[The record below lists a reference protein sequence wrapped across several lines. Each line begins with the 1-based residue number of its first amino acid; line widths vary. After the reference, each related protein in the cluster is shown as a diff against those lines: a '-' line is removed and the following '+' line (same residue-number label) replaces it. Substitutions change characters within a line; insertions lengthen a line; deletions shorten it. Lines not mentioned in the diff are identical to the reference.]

1 MVFSEEMIDLEDPY
15 LPKNNLDWLSER
27 YSSQK
32 AEIEEDAS
40 KLRIQELKHSHLS
53 NALSAT

>member
-40 KLRIQELKHSHLS
+40 RLRI
-53 NALSAT
+53 